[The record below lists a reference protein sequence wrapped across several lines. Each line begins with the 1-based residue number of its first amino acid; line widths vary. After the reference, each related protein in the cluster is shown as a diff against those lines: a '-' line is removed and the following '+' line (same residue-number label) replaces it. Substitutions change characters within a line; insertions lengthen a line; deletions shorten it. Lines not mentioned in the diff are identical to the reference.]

1 VRVRSGWL
9 LVLTAAVLMTAG
21 GLLFVRPSGRTTA
34 AAIPTVNVGQLPAS
48 MSGSYSAG
56 TPRSASAR
64 PPATQVP
71 ARLVDARLGVDA
83 AIEPVSAPGN
93 VMQIPLDP
101 RRLGWWRAGA
111 APGDATGSVV
121 IVGHINYAGVSGA
134 LSVLPQ
140 SRPGDQVVVTASGRS
155 YDYRV
160 AAVRSYPKTSGI
172 PADAFSRSGTA
183 RLTLITCG
191 GPFDQSTGNYLDNI
205 VVYATPL

>member
-1 VRVRSGWL
+1 L
-9 LVLTAAVLMTAG
+9 LVIAAALLVAG
-21 GLLFVRPSGRTTA
+21 GALFARRSATTTA
-34 AAIPTVNVGQLPAS
+34 AAIPTVNVGRLPAS
-48 MSGSYSAG
+48 VSGSGSTA
-56 TPRSASAR
+56 TPPSSPSR
-64 PPATQVP
+64 PSTPTPV
-71 ARLVDARLGVDA
+71 RLVDTRLGINA
-83 AIEPVSAPGN
+83 AIEPVNAPSN

-140 SRPGDQVVVTASGRS
+140 SRPGDKVVVMASGRS

-160 AAVRSYPKTSGI
+160 VAVRSYPKTSGI